1 MGSAESRPGSEAQLA
16 AVARRFGTPL
26 YVMDASALAR
36 AAEQVERAFPA
47 PWVLHYSLKA
57 NDLPAVTA
65 LLAERGWGANVVSV
79 GEWEL
84 ARAAGVAAGRT
95 TVEGIGKTDADL
107 AAVVDSAAEGRAVR
121 WVSVESR
128 GELARLTE
136 LSPTGQ
142 RTPRRASRRRC
153 PRRSTCCCASTPRC
167 SRRRRTIW
175 PWACRR
181 ASSVWRPTRRARRR
195 PTSLI
200 RTCAFVVST
209 CTSGRTSVTWSPG
222 PWRDAG
228 QSSCSRSSAPPTRTP
243 TRSTSGAG
251 SRDSVTPRRRRTS
264 TLRWSREL
272 DAAGLRMPPV
282 CAIEPGRSVVSSA
295 GTLVAGVLHARSR
308 PPYPQQIVLDA
319 GMTEL
324 IRPALYGSR
333 HPVTVVARAAD
344 DANGLRHELMSTAV
358 EGPICESTDS
368 FGLHQLPRLSRGDLV
383 ALGEA
388 GAYCASFTSR
398 YNGRPHPRE
407 VVLAEDGS
415 CTLGERTDLTRSTD
429 SAAPTPSTTRH
440 HPPGTDLRGAP
451 HERYLDTTRPRT
463 TVVPVD
469 CRRLGGRPGHDGVP
483 HGRDLARRRPRRRR
497 RGVDA
502 DAAGGHGDQ
511 HVQPVPR
518 LLRRRAQHPRRAS
531 TRR

>member
-26 YVMDASALAR
+26 YVMDASALAQ

-57 NDLPAVTA
+57 NDLPAVTG

-107 AAVVDSAAEGRAVR
+107 AAVVDSAAEGRGVR

-136 LSPTGQ
+136 LVSHRATDPATGKQ
-142 RTPRRASRRRC
+142 APLTAPIDVLLRLNPEVQPETSSDLAVGLPSSKFGMAADEARAAASDVTDPNVRVRGVHVHVGSDLGDVVAWAVAGRRA
-153 PRRSTCCCASTPRC
+153 
-167 SRRRRTIW
+167 
-175 PWACRR
+175 
-181 ASSVWRPTRRARRR
+181 VE
-195 PTSLI
+195 LLEEL
-200 RTCAFVVST
+200 
-209 CTSGRTSVTWSPG
+209 RTSHPHADTVDFGGGFPG
-222 PWRDAG
+222 LG
-228 QSSCSRSSAPPTRTP
+228 HAPTP
-243 TRSTSGAG
+243 QDFHAAL
-251 SRDSVTPRRRRTS
+251 VA
-264 TLRWSREL
+264 EL

-344 DANGLRHELMSTAV
+344 DANGQRHESMSTAV

-415 CTLGERTDLTRSTD
+415 CTLGERTDL
-429 SAAPTPSTTRH
+429 SAPQIPP
-440 HPPGTDLRGAP
+440 HPPQAP
-451 HERYLDTTRPRT
+451 PVTT
-463 TVVPVD
+463 
-469 CRRLGGRPGHDGVP
+469 H
-483 HGRDLARRRPRRRR
+483 
-497 RGVDA
+497 
-502 DAAGGHGDQ
+502 
-511 HVQPVPR
+511 
-518 LLRRRAQHPRRAS
+518 RAQPERSSA
-531 TRR
+531 